1 MAKLISNEA
10 IKLLTYRIQQEE
22 QSSRLYKQ
30 MSLWLN
36 NKGYVGAGKL
46 WNKYSSEENH
56 HANWAM
62 DYLLSFGIEPQLEDL
77 DKPVFKA
84 TTLVDIV
91 KLSYDH
97 EVEISEQCNA
107 LAAKANSLGDY
118 MLLSLALKYVAE
130 QVEELDKLQTILD
143 MIDVFGTSKE
153 SLFLLDNKLE
163 TLV

>member
-1 MAKLISNEA
+1 MSKLISYA
-10 IKLLTYRIQQEE
+10 TIKLLTYRIQQEE

-36 NKGYVGAGKL
+36 NKGYLGAAEL
-46 WNKYSSEENH
+46 WSKYSKEEMS
-56 HANWAM
+56 HAEWSM
-62 DYLLSFGIEPQLEDL
+62 TYLLSFGLEPQLEDL
-77 DKPVFKA
+77 DKPTFKA

-91 KLSYDH
+91 KLSYAH
-97 EVEISEQCNA
+97 EEDISVQCNQ
-107 LAAKANSLGDY
+107 LAKSANSQSDY

-153 SLFLLDNKLE
+153 SLFLLDNKLK